1 MKADYTNITELNVL
15 SEARMPGDVPEVKY
29 AKSGEVHIAYQ
40 TIGTGVIDVV
50 FAGPATSHLAVWWE
64 WPPMADFFRRLSK
77 FCRLIIFDKRGVGM
91 SDRAVGIAPLGE
103 RTDDIRAVM
112 DACGSKSAV
121 IFGASESGPMAIL
134 FAATYPTR
142 TQGLVVFGAQACSR
156 KTPDF
161 PWGTTD
167 EEWDEY
173 IQREERE
180 WGQPEFMQESAVAM
194 APGMKGNAEYI
205 QWHHRL
211 VTFGASPAS
220 AVALTRMNREIDV
233 RPELAAVQA
242 PCLVMAPAG
251 SEIEVE
257 MNRYIADHIPGSRF
271 LPIPGASH
279 MFPADPKASAAVLE
293 AFRSFVDDLPGIQ
306 ETNRTLTTVLFT
318 DVVGSTKRLSEL
330 GDRAWGQLLGR
341 LYDQAKVEV
350 ERFHGQTI
358 KTTGDGIL
366 ATFDGP
372 TRAIRCASA
381 IRGQARSL
389 GLELRAGL
397 HTGECI
403 FKSGDVQGIA
413 IHIASRV
420 GDEAEDGEI
429 LVSSTVRDLAIGSD
443 IKFRDRGVQT
453 FRGEEGEWRTYSVEN
468 S

>member
-1 MKADYTNITELNVL
+1 MNVSCESGML
-15 SEARMPGDVPEVKY
+15 VEVPEVKY
-29 AKSGEVHIAYQ
+29 ARSGDVHIAYQ

-64 WPPMADFFRRLSK
+64 WPPVADFFRELST
-77 FCRLIIFDKRGVGM
+77 FCRLIMFDKRGVGM

-112 DACGSKSAV
+112 DACESKSAV
-121 IFGASESGPMAIL
+121 IFGVSESGPMAIL
-134 FAATYPTR
+134 FAATYPER
-142 TQGLVVFGAQACSR
+142 TQGLVVFGAEACAR

-161 PWGTTD
+161 PWGSTD
-167 EEWDEY
+167 EEWEEY
-173 IQREERE
+173 ISREKRE
-180 WGQPEFMQESAVAM
+180 WGNPAFSRESAVSM
-194 APGMKGNAEYI
+194 APGMKDDAEYI
-205 QWHHRL
+205 QWFHRL
-211 VTFGASPAS
+211 ITFGASPAS
-220 AVALTRMNREIDV
+220 AVALSRMNKEIDV
-233 RPELAAVQA
+233 RPALPAVQA
-242 PCLVMAPAG
+242 PCLVMAPAR
-251 SEIEVE
+251 SEAEVE
-257 MNRYIADHIPGSRF
+257 MNRFISDHIPGSRF

-293 AFRSFVDDLPGIQ
+293 ALRGFVDELPGTQ

-318 DVVGSTKRLSEL
+318 DVVGSTKRASEL

-341 LYDQAKVEV
+341 LYDLANVEV
-350 ERFHGQTI
+350 GRFRGKTI

-366 ATFDGP
+366 ATFDAP

-381 IRGQARSL
+381 IRGQARNL

-403 FKSGDVQGIA
+403 FKSGDVQGMA

-420 GDEAEDGEI
+420 GDEAGGGEI
-429 LVSSTVRDLAIGSD
+429 LVSSTVRDLSIGSD
-443 IKFRDRGVQT
+443 IRFRDRGAHS
-453 FRGEEGEWRTYSVEN
+453 FRGVEGEWRTYSVEN